1 MDELVLSLIKEI
13 NHVSCLLYVVLNR
26 LILLHFNVGSSK
38 AIIVYDVGLTVE
50 SLRTADL
57 EL

>member
-1 MDELVLSLIKEI
+1 MLSLIKEI
-13 NHVSCLLYVVLNR
+13 NSVSCLLYVVLNR
-26 LILLHFNVGSSK
+26 LILLHFNVSSSK

>member
-1 MDELVLSLIKEI
+1 MLSLIKEI
-13 NHVSCLLYVVLNR
+13 NRVSCLLYVVLNR

>member
-13 NHVSCLLYVVLNR
+13 NLVSCLLYVVLNR
-26 LILLHFNVGSSK
+26 LILLYFNVGSSK